1 MLGQV
6 LRESLHRLFGL
17 PFLEERKRRI
27 DENHCDDGPPEHG
40 DACDERQRGGRP
52 QQQGQGVDQL
62 PYEFTSQ

>member
-17 PFLEERKRRI
+17 PFLEERERRI
-27 DENHCDDGPPEHG
+27 DENHGDDGPSEHG
-40 DACDERQRGGRP
+40 DACDERQRRGRP
-52 QQQGQGVDQL
+52 EQQGQGVDQL